1 MGCDSGR
8 FRFLLGSAG
17 RGLCCVKAPFRAP
30 TCTPTTYTGSFLVWQ
45 RASRLIKS
53 FAVIGEGPLGILND
67 QDSLLATTA
76 GCCRHWQ
83 SVESA
88 AFRSWPFKIPSARVD
103 QLHVSFFSKLFIFTL
118 GGTFDLHGLQLR
130 SSVGRGTLLRRAIR
144 GNQLQSIDWV
154 GSPWARRDPFR

>member
-1 MGCDSGR
+1 MCVSEICCHR
-8 FRFLLGSAG
+8 
-17 RGLCCVKAPFRAP
+17 RG
-30 TCTPTTYTGSFLVWQ
+30 
-45 RASRLIKS
+45 ASRDFERS
-53 FAVIGEGPLGILND
+53 RFTSRDHSGVPVVQN
-67 QDSLLATTA
+67 
-76 GCCRHWQ
+76 HWQ